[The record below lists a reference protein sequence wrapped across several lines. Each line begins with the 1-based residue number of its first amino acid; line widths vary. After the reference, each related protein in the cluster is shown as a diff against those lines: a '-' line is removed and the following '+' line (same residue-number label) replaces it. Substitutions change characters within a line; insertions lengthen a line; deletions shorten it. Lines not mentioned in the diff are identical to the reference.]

1 MELYQEDVR
10 LTTVIFNGTGSSTGV
25 PQLFCSCDVC
35 KLKDERNRRTRFSMT
50 LIENGTVL
58 QIDFPYEIRQQ
69 LLKSQISHID
79 AGWLTH
85 AHSDHFAGIDDL
97 RMASF
102 RNDEPLPF
110 FLSRETFEIA
120 QQRFPYLFFE
130 NEYLPRP
137 FLKPVFVEKEPV
149 QFRNMTLLPIRHKH
163 GETVVTSL
171 RFKDFALL
179 ADINSIEPAELDKA
193 KGVRL
198 LAISST
204 VWKKKHP
211 THFSFEEILDIIRYL
226 APEKACLTH
235 MNHTF
240 DYEETL
246 KKLPANVVPAVD
258 GLKME
263 V

>member
-1 MELYQEDVR
+1 
-10 LTTVIFNGTGSSTGV
+10 
-25 PQLFCSCDVC
+25 
-35 KLKDERNRRTRFSMT
+35 MT
-50 LIENGTVL
+50 LIEGETIL

-69 LLKSQISHID
+69 LLKSQIPHID

-120 QQRFPYLFFE
+120 TRRFPYLFFE

-149 QFRNMTLLPIRHKH
+149 SFRNLTIMPIRHKH

-179 ADINSIEPAELDKA
+179 ADINSIDSDELDKA
-193 KGVRL
+193 KGVKI

-204 VWKKKHP
+204 VQKRHP
-211 THFSFEEILDIIRYL
+211 THFSFEEILDIIKYL
-226 APEKACLTH
+226 SPERAYLTH

-246 KKLPANVVPAVD
+246 KKLPENVRPAVD
-258 GLKME
+258 GLIINI
-263 V
+263 

>member
-1 MELYQEDVR
+1 M
-10 LTTVIFNGTGSSTGV
+10 TTVIFNGTGSSTGV
-25 PQLFCSCDVC
+25 PQLFCNCDVC
-35 KLKDERNRRTRFSMT
+35 RLMDERNRRTRFSMT
-50 LIENGTVL
+50 LIEGETVL

-69 LLKSQISHID
+69 LLKSRIPHID

-120 QQRFPYLFFE
+120 TRRFPYLFFE

-149 QFRNMTLLPIRHKH
+149 SFRNLTILPIRHKH

-179 ADINSIEPAELDKA
+179 ADINSIDSCELDKA
-193 KGVRL
+193 KGAKI

-204 VWKKKHP
+204 VQKKHP

-226 APEKACLTH
+226 APERAYLTH

-246 KKLPANVVPAVD
+246 KKLPENVLPAID
-258 GLKME
+258 GLKVE
-263 V
+263 I

>member
-1 MELYQEDVR
+1 M
-10 LTTVIFNGTGSSTGV
+10 TTVIFNGTGSSTGV
-25 PQLFCSCDVC
+25 PQLFCDCDVC
-35 KLKDERNRRTRFSMT
+35 KLTDERNRRTRFSMT
-50 LIENGTVL
+50 LIEDGTVL

-69 LLKSQISHID
+69 LLRSQVSHVD

-85 AHSDHFAGIDDL
+85 AHSDHFAGIDDM

-102 RNDEPLPF
+102 RKDEPLPF

-120 QQRFPYLFFE
+120 QKRFPYLFFE

-149 QFRNMTLLPIRHKH
+149 QFKNMTLLPIRHKH

-171 RFKDFALL
+171 RFKDFALI
-179 ADINSIEPAELDKA
+179 ADINSIEPEELDKA
-193 KGVRL
+193 KGVKL

-211 THFSFEEILDIIRYL
+211 THFSFEEILDIIKYL
-226 APEKACLTH
+226 APERAYLTH

-240 DYEETL
+240 DYSETL
-246 KKLPANVVPAVD
+246 KKLPENVMPAVD
-258 GLKME
+258 GLKIE
-263 V
+263 F

>member
-1 MELYQEDVR
+1 
-10 LTTVIFNGTGSSTGV
+10 
-25 PQLFCSCDVC
+25 
-35 KLKDERNRRTRFSMT
+35 MT
-50 LIENGTVL
+50 LIEGETVL

-69 LLKSQISHID
+69 LLKSRIPHID

-110 FLSRETFEIA
+110 FLSRETFGIA
-120 QQRFPYLFFE
+120 TQRFPYLFFE

-149 QFRNMTLLPIRHKH
+149 SFRNLTILPIRHKH

-179 ADINSIEPAELDKA
+179 ADINSIEPSELDKA
-193 KGVRL
+193 KGAKI

-204 VWKKKHP
+204 VQKKHP
-211 THFSFEEILDIIRYL
+211 THFSFEEILDIIKYL
-226 APEKACLTH
+226 SPERAYLTH

-246 KKLPANVVPAVD
+246 KKLPENVFPAVD
-258 GLKME
+258 GLRIE

>member
-1 MELYQEDVR
+1 
-10 LTTVIFNGTGSSTGV
+10 
-25 PQLFCSCDVC
+25 
-35 KLKDERNRRTRFSMT
+35 MT
-50 LIENGTVL
+50 LIEGETVL

-69 LLKSQISHID
+69 LLKSQIPHID

-120 QQRFPYLFFE
+120 TRRFPYLFFE

-149 QFRNMTLLPIRHKH
+149 SFRNLTIMPIRHKH

-179 ADINSIEPAELDKA
+179 ADINSIEPSELDKA
-193 KGVRL
+193 KGAKI

-204 VWKKKHP
+204 VQKKHP
-211 THFSFEEILDIIRYL
+211 THFSFEEILDIIKYL
-226 APEKACLTH
+226 APERAYLTH

-240 DYEETL
+240 DYGETL
-246 KKLPANVVPAVD
+246 KKLPENVRPAVD
-258 GLKME
+258 GLIITI
-263 V
+263 

>member
-1 MELYQEDVR
+1 M
-10 LTTVIFNGTGSSTGV
+10 TTVIFNGTGSSTGV
-25 PQLFCSCDVC
+25 PQLFCDCDVC
-35 KLKDERNRRTRFSMT
+35 KLTDERNRRTRFSMT

-58 QIDFPYEIRQQ
+58 QIDFPYELRQQ
-69 LLKSQISHID
+69 LLKSQVPHID

-102 RNDEPLPF
+102 RNDVPLPF

-149 QFRNMTLLPIRHKH
+149 TFKNLTIMPIRHKH

-179 ADINSIEPAELDKA
+179 ADINAIESAELDKA
-193 KGVRL
+193 KGAKI

-204 VWKKKHP
+204 VQKKHP
-211 THFSFEEILDIIRYL
+211 THFSFEEILDIIKYL
-226 APEKACLTH
+226 SPERAYLTH
-235 MNHTF
+235 LNHTF

-246 KKLPANVVPAVD
+246 KKLPENVQPAVD
-258 GLKME
+258 GLRIDM
-263 V
+263 

>member
-1 MELYQEDVR
+1 
-10 LTTVIFNGTGSSTGV
+10 
-25 PQLFCSCDVC
+25 
-35 KLKDERNRRTRFSMT
+35 MT
-50 LIENGTVL
+50 LIEGETVL
-58 QIDFPYEIRQQ
+58 QIDFPYELRQQ
-69 LLKSQISHID
+69 LLKSQVSHID

-85 AHSDHFAGIDDL
+85 AHSDHFAGIDDM

-102 RNDEPLPF
+102 RKEEPLPF

-120 QQRFPYLFFE
+120 QKRFPYLFFE

-149 QFRNMTLLPIRHKH
+149 LFRNMTIMPIRHKH

-171 RFKDFALL
+171 RYKNFALL

-193 KGVRL
+193 KHAKV

-204 VWKKKHP
+204 VQKKHP
-211 THFSFEEILDIIRYL
+211 THFSFEEILDIIKYL
-226 APEKACLTH
+226 SPERAFLTH

-246 KKLPANVVPAVD
+246 KKLPKNVFPAVD
-258 GLKME
+258 GLKIE
-263 V
+263 I

>member
-1 MELYQEDVR
+1 
-10 LTTVIFNGTGSSTGV
+10 
-25 PQLFCSCDVC
+25 
-35 KLKDERNRRTRFSMT
+35 MT
-50 LIENGTVL
+50 LIEGETIL

-69 LLKSQISHID
+69 LLKSQIPHID

-120 QQRFPYLFFE
+120 TRRFPYLFFE

-149 QFRNMTLLPIRHKH
+149 SFRNLTIMPIRHKH

-179 ADINSIEPAELDKA
+179 ADINSIEPSELDKA
-193 KGVRL
+193 KGAKI

-204 VWKKKHP
+204 VQKKHP
-211 THFSFEEILDIIRYL
+211 THFSFEEILDIIKYL
-226 APEKACLTH
+226 APERAYLTH

-246 KKLPANVVPAVD
+246 KKLPENVRPAVD
-258 GLKME
+258 GLI
-263 V
+263 VTI

>member
-1 MELYQEDVR
+1 
-10 LTTVIFNGTGSSTGV
+10 
-25 PQLFCSCDVC
+25 
-35 KLKDERNRRTRFSMT
+35 MT
-50 LIENGTVL
+50 LVEDWTVL

-69 LLKSQISHID
+69 LLKSHVSHID

-85 AHSDHFAGIDDL
+85 AHSDHFAGIDDM

-102 RNDEPLPF
+102 RKEEPLPF

-120 QQRFPYLFFE
+120 TQRFPYLFFE

-149 QFRNMTLLPIRHKH
+149 LFKNLTILPIRHKH

-179 ADINSIEPAELDKA
+179 ADINSIDSSELDKA
-193 KGVRL
+193 KGAKI

-204 VWKKKHP
+204 VQKRHP
-211 THFSFEEILDIIRYL
+211 THFSFEEILDIIKYL
-226 APEKACLTH
+226 SPERAYLTH

-246 KKLPANVVPAVD
+246 KKLPENVRPAVD
-258 GLKME
+258 GLIINI
-263 V
+263 

>member
-1 MELYQEDVR
+1 M
-10 LTTVIFNGTGSSTGV
+10 TTVIFNGTGSSTGV
-25 PQLFCSCDVC
+25 PQLFCNCDIC
-35 KLKDERNRRTRFSMT
+35 RLTDERNCRTRFSMT
-50 LIENGTVL
+50 LIEDETVL

-69 LLKSQISHID
+69 LLKSRLSHID

-85 AHSDHFAGIDDL
+85 AHSDHFAGIDDM

-102 RNDEPLPF
+102 RKEEPLPF

-120 QQRFPYLFFE
+120 QKRFPYLFFE

-149 QFRNMTLLPIRHKH
+149 SFRNMTILPIRHKH

-193 KGVRL
+193 KGVKV
-198 LAISST
+198 LAISAT
-204 VWKKKHP
+204 VQKKHP
-211 THFSFEEILDIIRYL
+211 THFSFEEILDLIKYL
-226 APEKACLTH
+226 APERAYLTH

-246 KKLPANVVPAVD
+246 KKVPENVMPAVD
-258 GLKME
+258 GLKIE

>member
-1 MELYQEDVR
+1 
-10 LTTVIFNGTGSSTGV
+10 
-25 PQLFCSCDVC
+25 
-35 KLKDERNRRTRFSMT
+35 MT
-50 LIENGTVL
+50 LIENETVL

-102 RNDEPLPF
+102 RNGEPLPF

-137 FLKPVFVEKEPV
+137 FLKPVFIEKEPV
-149 QFRNMTLLPIRHKH
+149 QFRNMTLLPIHHKH
-163 GETVVTSL
+163 GETIVTSL

-193 KGVRL
+193 KGVKL

-211 THFSFEEILDIIRYL
+211 THFSFEEILDIIKYL

-240 DYEETL
+240 DYMETL
-246 KKLPANVVPAVD
+246 KKLPENVVPAVD
-258 GLKME
+258 GLRIE

>member
-1 MELYQEDVR
+1 M
-10 LTTVIFNGTGSSTGV
+10 
-25 PQLFCSCDVC
+25 
-35 KLKDERNRRTRFSMT
+35 DERNRRTRFSMT
-50 LIENGTVL
+50 LIEGETVL

-69 LLKSQISHID
+69 LLKSRIPHID

-120 QQRFPYLFFE
+120 TRRFPYLFFE

-149 QFRNMTLLPIRHKH
+149 SFRNLTILPIRHKH

-179 ADINSIEPAELDKA
+179 ADINSIDSCELDKA
-193 KGVRL
+193 KGAKI

-204 VWKKKHP
+204 VQKKHP

-226 APEKACLTH
+226 APERAYLTH

-246 KKLPANVVPAVD
+246 KKLPENVLPAID
-258 GLKME
+258 GLKVE
-263 V
+263 I

>member
-1 MELYQEDVR
+1 M
-10 LTTVIFNGTGSSTGV
+10 TTVIFNGNGSSTGV
-25 PQLFCSCDVC
+25 PQLFCTCDVC
-35 KLKDERNRRTRFSMT
+35 KLTDERNRRTRFSMT
-50 LIENGTVL
+50 LIENDTVL

-69 LLKSQISHID
+69 LLRSQVSHVD

-85 AHSDHFAGIDDL
+85 AHSDHFAGIDDM

-102 RNDEPLPF
+102 RKDEPLPF

-120 QQRFPYLFFE
+120 QKRFPYLFFE

-137 FLKPVFVEKEPV
+137 FLKPIFLEGKPID
-149 QFRNMTLLPIRHKH
+149 FKGLTFIPIRHKH
-163 GETVVTSL
+163 GETIVTSL

-179 ADINSIEPAELDKA
+179 ADINSIEPEELDKV
-193 KGVRL
+193 KGVKI

-204 VWKKKHP
+204 VQKKHP
-211 THFSFEEILDIIRYL
+211 THFSFEEILDLIKYIS
-226 APEKACLTH
+226 PERAYLTH

-246 KKLPANVVPAVD
+246 KKVPENVVPAID
-258 GLKME
+258 GMKIE
-263 V
+263 I

>member
-1 MELYQEDVR
+1 M
-10 LTTVIFNGTGSSTGV
+10 TTIIFNGTGSSTGV
-25 PQLFCSCDVC
+25 PQLFCDCEIC

-50 LIENGTVL
+50 LIEDGTVL

-69 LLKSQISHID
+69 LLKSHVSHID

-85 AHSDHFAGIDDL
+85 AHSDHFAGIDDM

-102 RNDEPLPF
+102 RKEEPLPF

-120 QQRFPYLFFE
+120 TQRFPYLFFE

-149 QFRNMTLLPIRHKH
+149 LFKNLTILPIRHKH

-179 ADINSIEPAELDKA
+179 ADINSIDSSELDKA
-193 KGVRL
+193 KGAKI

-204 VWKKKHP
+204 VQKRHP
-211 THFSFEEILDIIRYL
+211 THFSFEEILDIIKYL
-226 APEKACLTH
+226 SPERAYLTH

-246 KKLPANVVPAVD
+246 KKLPENVRPAVD
-258 GLKME
+258 GLIINI
-263 V
+263 